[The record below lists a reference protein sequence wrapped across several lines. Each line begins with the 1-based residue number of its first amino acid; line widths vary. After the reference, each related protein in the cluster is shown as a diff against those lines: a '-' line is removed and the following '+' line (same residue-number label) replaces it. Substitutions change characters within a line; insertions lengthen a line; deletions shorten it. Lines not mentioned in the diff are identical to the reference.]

1 MNKIQLIESHQ
12 INRNHRFYDECNH
25 LTYLAKN
32 LWNATN
38 YRVRQHLFATGE
50 YLNYNDINYDFTHEN
65 QVDYRALPAKVSKGV
80 QRMLDKSYKAFFK
93 GAGFRHIPGYLH
105 KTKGRQ
111 TVHYERGAL
120 SFKINGF
127 VKLSKTNILIKTDKH
142 AEFARIVPHQD
153 YFTIEIGYSV
163 NLPAPSQTTGKVA
176 AIDFGMKNFAT
187 VISNVS
193 APFIINGLPIQAI
206 NRYADYLVAKQRLH
220 VTGTSH
226 VIRSIY
232 RKRHNKLKDYLH
244 KSSRFLTNWLHD
256 NDITTLV
263 IGYNL
268 GWKKGK
274 PIKFFQKTAY
284 KQFVDMVT
292 YKCELLGINIIIQE
306 ESYTS
311 KASFKALDT
320 IPTIGNTTNK
330 TFSGKRIKRG
340 LYKNADNT
348 LINADVNGSL
358 NILRKSDVWDNQ
370 MYNDCLM
377 YSKQS
382 ITRYSF

>member
-12 INRNHRFYDECNH
+12 INRNNQFYDECNH

-38 YRVRQHLFATGE
+38 YRVRQQLFVTGE
-50 YLNYNDINYDFTHEN
+50 YMNYNTVNYKFAHEN
-65 QVDYRALPAKVSKGV
+65 QSDYRALPAKISQGV
-80 QRMLDKSYKAFFK
+80 QRMLDKSYKGFFK
-93 GAGFRHIPGYLH
+93 GTGFRHIPGYLH

-111 TVHYERGAL
+111 TVPYPKDAL
-120 SFKINGF
+120 SFKIKGF

-142 AEFARIVPHQD
+142 AEFARIVPHKG

-176 AIDFGMKNFAT
+176 TIDFGMKNFAT
-187 VISNVS
+187 VTSNTS
-193 APFIINGLPIQAI
+193 APFIINGSPIQAI

-220 VTGTSH
+220 VNGTSH
-226 VIRSIY
+226 LIHSIY

-244 KSSRFLTNWLHD
+244 KSSRFLTNWLHN

-274 PIKFFQKTAY
+274 QMKFFQKTPY

-292 YKCELLGINIIIQE
+292 YKCELLGINIIMQE

-311 KASFKALDT
+311 KASFKSLDT
-320 IPTIGNTTNK
+320 IPTISDKTNK

-358 NILRKSDVWDNQ
+358 NILRKSEVWDNQ
-370 MYNDCLM
+370 MYNDCLTH
-377 YSKQS
+377 SKQP
-382 ITRYSF
+382 IIRYNF